1 MQRKDLEKICADWHG
16 VTTDVKWDFSLV
28 FSVAD
33 KMFAIYALR
42 GKLKG
47 TIGFKVADE
56 LFLAITEQPGIIP
69 APYAARFKWVT
80 VIEPQR
86 YPIPWFAER
95 IRRSY
100 ELVAA
105 KLPKKK
111 QRELGLLRD

>member
-1 MQRKDLEKICADWHG
+1 MKQKDIEKLCAKWPG
-16 VTTDVKWDFSLV
+16 VTTDVKWDFALV

-33 KMFAIYALR
+33 KMFATYPLSGR
-42 GKLKG
+42 LKG
-47 TIGFKVADE
+47 TIGFKVEDE

-80 VIEPQR
+80 VMEPKR
-86 YPIPWFAER
+86 YPKAWFAQH

-111 QRELGLLRD
+111 QKELGLI